1 MGGWWEGSLQ
11 QEGEDCHTPQAPFQ
25 AEVQNLETALGLGM
39 PTSSCSDG
47 TEEGD
52 LVPT

>member
-1 MGGWWEGSLQ
+1 MGGRWEGSLQ
-11 QEGEDCHTPQAPFQ
+11 QEGKECHTPQACLQ
-25 AEVQNLETALGLGM
+25 AEVQNPETALGLGM